1 MQRSQAADASGG
13 GGQID
18 GVSVSPDD
26 AIEAVRERLLG
37 IRRKAWAMLVL
48 RRICLLLACVGAVGL
63 LLGLID
69 YALRLPVPVRVVLW
83 AGGVGVLAV
92 VIARWVVPAIRFRP
106 SLTEIALRIERSAG
120 GRAAGLEGL
129 LASGLELSESAT
141 GGTIGRGLGRRAAV
155 EAARRFHGYRARD
168 LVMAAPAGRGAAVLC
183 GVVVALLLPGLLAPS
198 LAWTGAQRVLTPWT
212 DAQWPKRTL
221 VADVTDQG
229 VHPAGVALPL
239 RAAVM
244 RTNRPEGQTS
254 VVARYRVIG
263 EDDRAGPTQRA
274 LLTGQARRVGVPDP
288 DAGDGDGELYERL
301 IDPVAPGG
309 EEVASFEVEYWFET
323 EDDSTRPTRVR
334 VVTPPEVVS
343 AEARVTPPE
352 YAAASLS
359 EGGRYVLGA
368 QELGAGMD
376 ERAVI
381 GPVLAGSRIELEIST
396 NKPLANAPILRE
408 STRHESGGSRDP
420 SERFDIADVRFEAV
434 ENTNRWRASWT
445 LSESVR
451 LPLVLRDEYELTN
464 RDEAIFAFDA
474 VRDRPPQAA
483 VVTPERDEWVLP
495 SAVIEAAGEGRDD
508 IGLAR
513 VSLKRQTARPP
524 GESPGAVPEPMG
536 DPEVIVE
543 EAFDAGEGAQPRR
556 AAVRATLDLST
567 LDVRAGDEVLLTTV
581 ARDGFDLDGE
591 RHEPVRSSVRRLR
604 VIDEQDFIERIRG
617 ELSTLRDAARRLD
630 EAQERARQRVE
641 EEGGTPETSRAQR
654 SIGETLGEQRALVER
669 LQDRVERNRLNDD
682 TLEGLLDE
690 AGRMLR
696 DASLA
701 SDQAAGRIDEIDEND
716 PASTREATD
725 QQERV
730 RDALGRL
737 AEMLD
742 RGEDGWLVRRDLDR
756 LLRRQRE
763 LEERTR
769 QIGEQTLGR
778 DRDQLEPDELAEL
791 ERLEEAQREA
801 SEAASELLADL
812 EDRAQRLRDSD
823 PVQAGG
829 MEDAARR
836 GRREQIE
843 DRMSDAADQ
852 LADNRTGTAGE
863 QQSRAAEALE
873 GMMGDLDEAE
883 RNRDEVLRR
892 LLASVIDSLR
902 SLVEQQR
909 RELAALE
916 QATERNDLSGLD
928 DGMARL
934 HRNTLGVFDQVE
946 TQPRDLGAVA
956 RPLRD
961 ATDAQGRAVGLL
973 RREAPDAEDVGRA
986 QQRSLALLKE
996 ALEEAERLEREAAE
1010 RERDR
1015 ERAALRE
1022 AYQSA
1027 LDEQRAIRDETQ
1039 PRIDEE
1045 LTRRTRIEVRQIGQR
1060 QLDLR
1065 TSLNDL
1071 EGQTEAL
1078 SEARVF
1084 ELAHRRLD
1092 ALTGRAAEALDEA
1105 RVERSVVRAQ
1115 ESAIRLLESLI
1126 EALEDPERDDEFRE
1140 GEGGGGGDGQGAGAD
1155 APLIPPL
1162 AELRLLRAMQQEA
1175 YEITR
1180 EADEEPDLLDEPQF
1194 DALIR
1199 LQEDLAEYGLE
1210 LIERMHQP
1218 GPGSGPG
1225 AAPPE
1230 GGQDGG
1236 GG

>member
-1 MQRSQAADASGG
+1 MHRTQAGDSSGG
-13 GGQID
+13 RGQTH
-18 GVSVSPDD
+18 GVSVSPDE
-26 AIEAVRERLLG
+26 AIEVVRERLVG
-37 IRRKAWAMLVL
+37 IRRRAWAMLVL
-48 RRICLLLACVGAVGL
+48 RRVCLLLACIGAAAL

-69 YALRLPVPVRVVLW
+69 YVLRLPVPVRVVLW
-83 AGGVGVLAV
+83 AGGAGVLV
-92 VIARWVVPAIRFRP
+92 VAIARWILPALRFRP
-106 SLTEIALRIERSAG
+106 GLTEIALRIERSES

-129 LASGLELSESAT
+129 LASGLELSESAS
-141 GGTIGRGLGRRAAV
+141 GGPIGHGLGRRAAV
-155 EAARRFHGYRARD
+155 EAARRFDGYRARD

-183 GVVVALLLPGLLAPS
+183 GVIVAVLLPGILAPS
-198 LAWTGAQRVLTPWT
+198 LAWTGAQRVLTPWA

-221 VADVTDQG
+221 VADVTDPG

-263 EDDRAGPTQRA
+263 EDDKAGPTQRA
-274 LLTGQARRVGVPDP
+274 LLTGQARRVSVPDAEP
-288 DAGDGDGELYERL
+288 GELYERL
-301 IDPVAPGG
+301 IDPIAPGG
-309 EEVASFEVEYWFET
+309 EEVATFQVEYWFET
-323 EDDSTRPTRVR
+323 EDDRTRPTRVR

-343 AEARVTPPE
+343 AEARVTPPD

-359 EGGRYVLGA
+359 EGGRYILGV

-381 GPVLAGSRIELEIST
+381 GPVLAGSRIELEIRT
-396 NKPLANAPILRE
+396 NKPLANPPMLRD
-408 STRHESGGSRDP
+408 STRHETGGTREP
-420 SERFDIADVRFEAV
+420 SDRFDIASVRFEPV
-434 ENTNRWRASWT
+434 ENTRRWRASWT
-445 LSESVR
+445 LDEPVR

-464 RDEAIFAFDA
+464 RDEAIFAFDS

-483 VVTPERDEWVLP
+483 VVTPERDDWVLP
-495 SAVIEAAGEGRDD
+495 SAVIDTVGEGRDD
-508 IGLAR
+508 IGLAH
-513 VSLKRQTARPP
+513 VSLQRQLARPP
-524 GESPGAVPEPMG
+524 GESPGAVPEPVGEHEILM
-536 DPEVIVE
+536 E
-543 EAFDAGEGAQPRR
+543 ESFDTAEGAPPRR
-556 AAVRATLDLST
+556 ATVRTTLDLAT

-581 ARDGFDLDGE
+581 ARDSFELDGD

-604 VIDEQDFIERIRG
+604 VISEQDFVERIRG

-641 EEGGTPETSRAQR
+641 EEGGTPEASRAQR
-654 SIGETLGEQRALVER
+654 SIGETLGEQRALVDR
-669 LQDRVERNRLNDD
+669 LQERVERNRLNDE

-696 DASLA
+696 EAAQA
-701 SDQAAGRIDEIDEND
+701 SDQAARQIDQIDEND
-716 PASTREATD
+716 PDTTREATD
-725 QQERV
+725 RQERV

-756 LLRRQRE
+756 LLSRQRE

-791 ERLEEAQREA
+791 QRLEEAQREA

-812 EDRAQRLRDSD
+812 EDRAQRLRESD

-843 DRMSDAADQ
+843 DRMRDAADQ

-902 SLVEQQR
+902 SLIEQQR

-916 QATERNDLSGLD
+916 QAQERGDLSGLD

-934 HRNTLGVFDQVE
+934 HRNTLGALDLVE

-961 ATDAQGRAVGLL
+961 AEHVQGQTVGML
-973 RREAPDAEDVGRA
+973 RREAPDAEDVERS
-986 QQRSLALLKE
+986 QHRSLRLLKE
-996 ALEEAERLEREAAE
+996 ALEEAERLDREAAE

-1015 ERAALRE
+1015 ERTALRQ
-1022 AYQSA
+1022 AYQQA
-1027 LDEQRAIRDETQ
+1027 LDEQRAIRDETN
-1039 PRIDEE
+1039 PRVEEE
-1045 LTRRTRIEVRQIGQR
+1045 LTRRGRIEVRQLGQR

-1065 TSLNDL
+1065 TSLNEL

-1092 ALTGRAAEALDEA
+1092 ALTGRAADALDEA
-1105 RVERSVVRAQ
+1105 RVDRAVVRAQ
-1115 ESAIRLLESLI
+1115 QSAMRLLESLI

-1180 EADEEPDLLDEPQF
+1180 EADEEPDLLDEGQF

-1210 LIERMHQP
+1210 LIERMHRP
-1218 GPGSGPG
+1218 GPG
-1225 AAPPE
+1225 ATPPE
-1230 GGQDGG
+1230 RGQDGG
-1236 GG
+1236 GEG